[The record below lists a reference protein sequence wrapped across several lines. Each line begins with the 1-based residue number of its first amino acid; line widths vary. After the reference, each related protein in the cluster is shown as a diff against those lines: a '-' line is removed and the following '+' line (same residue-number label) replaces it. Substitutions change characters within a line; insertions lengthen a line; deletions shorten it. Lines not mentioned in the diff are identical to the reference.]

1 MKDSPLWT
9 EEGTCKWM
17 VTGPRSVLQLGYTES
32 WVSVLRRGDS
42 FRLGIREDFREEV
55 AFGLSPGG

>member
-1 MKDSPLWT
+1 
-9 EEGTCKWM
+9 M

-42 FRLGIREDFREEV
+42 FRLGIREDFREEAEPWRMNCNYLGMDGYKLV
-55 AFGLSPGG
+55 